1 MGGVPA
7 GAEEAQEELRSRGKI
22 ASGHDFS
29 RAERPQTE
37 DLCLA
42 REVRQI
48 QQFSH
53 HPLVVKGRKR
63 RAMIHFLSALRFA
76 LRKYRRA
83 AGPALAAVL
92 REE

>member
-1 MGGVPA
+1 MGVSRQGLNRLRKNSEAEAKSRQGTTSVVPK
-7 GAEEAQEELRSRGKI
+7 GRK
-22 ASGHDFS
+22 
-29 RAERPQTE
+29 
-37 DLCLA
+37 
-42 REVRQI
+42 QI